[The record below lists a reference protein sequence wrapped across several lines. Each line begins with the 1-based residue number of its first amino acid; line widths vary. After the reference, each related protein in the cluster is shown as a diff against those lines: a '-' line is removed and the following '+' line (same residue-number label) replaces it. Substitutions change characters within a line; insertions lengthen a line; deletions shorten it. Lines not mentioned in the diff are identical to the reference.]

1 MLVPPEILGGHLG
14 AGRAHITGRVS
25 SLAFRLVTAFFG
37 SAGIEWALTT
47 ADASERAMVAAWV
60 AEHKAR
66 RSLLHGG
73 VAVRGEI
80 LDGEPVVHG
89 VVAADGSEALYAVVQ
104 LAQGGRALPGPVR
117 LVGLDP
123 TRTYRVRVL
132 PVGEVPGVVPREDVL
147 PGAMQDA
154 PPPWLAPERLDAGVE
169 LPGRVLTEV
178 GLPMVLMRPE
188 QALLLEVTAVATPPD
203 PARSGADPHL

>member
-1 MLVPPEILGGHLG
+1 
-14 AGRAHITGRVS
+14 
-25 SLAFRLVTAFFG
+25 
-37 SAGIEWALTT
+37 
-47 ADASERAMVAAWV
+47 MVAAWV